1 MSTESILISGT
12 LKENVFLGLDPTE
25 SQLEL
30 LKKYSGAFNL
40 NNFINSD
47 DYDITNAMVRNF
59 GLEFS
64 GGQRQR
70 IAILRGLLSSSRII
84 LFDEPLASLDKEYRN
99 YLIDMLF
106 ELSKTKIIFIS
117 SHVDR
122 ELLMQSA
129 DSVIK
134 TEIINPNV

>member
-1 MSTESILISGT
+1 MIMILPMQWLEILDLSFQRTKAENSNFKRSISP
-12 LKENVFLGLDPTE
+12 F
-25 SQLEL
+25 
-30 LKKYSGAFNL
+30 
-40 NNFINSD
+40 
-47 DYDITNAMVRNF
+47 
-59 GLEFS
+59 
-64 GGQRQR
+64 
-70 IAILRGLLSSSRII
+70 RII